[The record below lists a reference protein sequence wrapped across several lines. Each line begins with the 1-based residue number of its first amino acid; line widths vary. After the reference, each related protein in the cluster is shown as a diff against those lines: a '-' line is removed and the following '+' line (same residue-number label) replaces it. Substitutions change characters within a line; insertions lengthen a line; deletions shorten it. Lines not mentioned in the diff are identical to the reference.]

1 MISAEPQGTFRG
13 QKEEPGKDREE
24 NGSSKESQTI
34 VFSVGTKGKKVG
46 RSLVSGRLSRFDVGK
61 SHTFSHHKIIDDLGE
76 RAFSR
81 EEQSS

>member
-1 MISAEPQGTFRG
+1 MVSAEPQGTFRG

-34 VFSVGTKGKKVG
+34 VFSMGTKGKKEVG
-46 RSLVSGRLSRFDVGK
+46 HWYMGK
-61 SHTFSHHKIIDDLGE
+61 SHAFSYHKIIDDLGE